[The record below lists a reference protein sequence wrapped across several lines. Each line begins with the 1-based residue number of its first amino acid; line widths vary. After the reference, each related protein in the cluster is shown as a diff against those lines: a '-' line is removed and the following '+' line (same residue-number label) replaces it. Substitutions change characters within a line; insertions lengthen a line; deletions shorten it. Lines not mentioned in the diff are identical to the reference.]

1 MPLCYSLK
9 ASRVSVL
16 LSHLDFHFFEDET
29 IISLC
34 LLLSVH
40 TNSGHQGKAGRWVSG
55 GQEVPWQDS
64 RCRWT
69 AQGPGRLPWEAPSA
83 TLQGGTHLADSFHS
97 IWSPSCCRVS
107 ISVKRVGLGASS
119 SSPRMSWSCSAA
131 GDPAKG
137 GQRARLSAL
146 WEVKALEMEQKPRAR
161 GKYFLFSKT
170 KPTFQVKLELD
181 VGGCGWDILPDKR
194 DERI

>member
-1 MPLCYSLK
+1 M
-9 ASRVSVL
+9 VQ
-16 LSHLDFHFFEDET
+16 
-29 IISLC
+29 
-34 LLLSVH
+34 
-40 TNSGHQGKAGRWVSG
+40 TNSGHQGKAGKWVSG

-64 RCRWT
+64 RPEVPLVSSAWAQADRCGKPPT
-69 AQGPGRLPWEAPSA
+69 AA
-83 TLQGGTHLADSFHS
+83 LQGGTHLADSFHS

-137 GQRARLSAL
+137 GQRALLSAW
-146 WEVKALEMEQKPRAR
+146 WEVEALEPEQEPRAR

-170 KPTFQVKLELD
+170 KSAF
-181 VGGCGWDILPDKR
+181 
-194 DERI
+194 

>member
-1 MPLCYSLK
+1 MGL
-9 ASRVSVL
+9 
-16 LSHLDFHFFEDET
+16 
-29 IISLC
+29 
-34 LLLSVH
+34 
-40 TNSGHQGKAGRWVSG
+40 W
-55 GQEVPWQDS
+55 
-64 RCRWT
+64 
-69 AQGPGRLPWEAPSA
+69 GPGSALAGLKVPLVSSARAQADCRGKPPSA
-83 TLQGGTHLADSFHS
+83 ALQGGTHLADSFHS

-137 GQRARLSAL
+137 GQQALLSAL
-146 WEVKALEMEQKPRAR
+146 WEVEALEMEQEPRAR

-170 KPTFQVKLELD
+170 KSTFWVNLELD